1 MIMNQ
6 DLKEKLE
13 FKYSKMPEIAYYV
26 MLIVVVSIIIASSI
40 GTFLIR
46 KATGTEIILIPDN
59 IYKFIID
66 VLGIFVL
73 PISVKIG
80 GEVFVQALSIWKGVP
95 ISENNNYKTER
106 QDSFE
111 QNHNLQDIQKQ
122 YESFYHT
129 SSMHDL
135 DYENSKESS
144 NKRKRDKQ

>member
-1 MIMNQ
+1 MNL

-13 FKYSKMPEIAYYV
+13 FRYSKMPEIAYYV
-26 MLIVVVSIIIASSI
+26 MLIVVVSIIVASSI

-80 GEVFVQALSIWKGVP
+80 GEVFVQALSIWKGIP
-95 ISENNNYKTER
+95 INGNNNHKVENHENL
-106 QDSFE
+106 E
-111 QNHNLQDIQKQ
+111 QNYNLQDIQKQ
-122 YESFYHT
+122 YESFY
-129 SSMHDL
+129 
-135 DYENSKESS
+135 YSS
-144 NKRKRDKQ
+144 NTNNLNEELSVQRKKR